1 MVETISLAC
10 IYKCSP
16 SKMGGLYKYCVLFKP
31 KNGNLKNA
39 VLVTRP
45 FVNLSKAT
53 GKDSVLQ
60 NHDKCQY
67 HKDAMLLGSQ
77 FAENVTN
84 PKESIQ
90 CKIYDLNERQ
100 YETNSHILQSI
111 VKTILLCGKQNIPL
125 RGHRDDS
132 TSEAPNKG
140 NFLAILN
147 LLADSDDILK
157 NHLEN
162 AKKNATYTSK
172 TIQNDFIDV
181 IGEYIRDKL
190 TERIKQDGSVFT
202 IIADETTDMSNQEVL
217 ALCLRF
223 VQSQPNVEIK
233 EVFFDF
239 VHLRRTSGEKIAD
252 VIIE

>member
-1 MVETISLAC
+1 
-10 IYKCSP
+10 
-16 SKMGGLYKYCVLFKP
+16 
-31 KNGNLKNA
+31 
-39 VLVTRP
+39 
-45 FVNLSKAT
+45 
-53 GKDSVLQ
+53 
-60 NHDKCQY
+60 
-67 HKDAMLLGSQ
+67 MLLGSQ

-111 VKTILLCGKQNIPL
+111 VKTILLCGKQSIPL

-140 NFLAILN
+140 KFLAVLN